1 MKNKLF
7 CKTVI
12 FAAVLVFLCLTDV
25 AAQDA
30 NDPVKLNQDL
40 NRTEDEIIG
49 AVVGAGK
56 NLARDTEKA
65 LKNDAKTDVEIEKRL
80 LASTPSLP
88 PTSVQDGSLDADVG
102 KLQQE
107 ADSLN

>member
-7 CKTVI
+7 CKPVI
-12 FAAVLVFLCLTDV
+12 FSAVLAFLCLTDV

-49 AVVGAGK
+49 AVVGAGE

-65 LKNDAKTDVEIEKRL
+65 LKNEAKTDSEIEKRL
-80 LASTPSLP
+80 LASTPSLS
-88 PTSVQDGSLDADVG
+88 PTSVQDASLEADVR